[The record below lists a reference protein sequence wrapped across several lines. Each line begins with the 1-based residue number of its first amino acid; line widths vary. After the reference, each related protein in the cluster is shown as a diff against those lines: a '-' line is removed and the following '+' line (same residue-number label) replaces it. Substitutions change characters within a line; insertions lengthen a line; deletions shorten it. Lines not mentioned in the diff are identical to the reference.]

1 MTTGCGIPMT
11 SEAARRAYP
20 DTVIESHGF
29 TLPLSFAYERGI
41 YDRGAVDA
49 LRAAWQAMSEQGVG
63 LNAETMPKGEF
74 GYQTTLDWLWGL
86 ADERERETE

>member
-1 MTTGCGIPMT
+1 MT
-11 SEAARRAYP
+11 SEASRRAYP

-29 TLPLSFAYERGI
+29 THHISFAEEREA

-86 ADERERETE
+86 ADEREDELNADD

>member
-11 SEAARRAYP
+11 SEAAKRAYP

-49 LRAAWQAMSEQGVG
+49 LREAAQIVDDTARQG
-63 LNAETMPKGEF
+63 L
-74 GYQTTLDWLWGL
+74 GL
-86 ADERERETE
+86 ATAAFTLRGEADRIEREGQIND